1 VNLKRVFVVTRED
14 LAAINGAIRYF
25 LRSNAN
31 IEYELNCTDRITR
44 KHADIKFMQE
54 FDNYLDKAI
63 TGISIQ
69 GRSEDSKRSITF
81 SLGEDWSNVRVY
93 ATGGEQTLQTLF
105 RALENR
111 LRAMEPWYSRIA
123 QWNFVNIL
131 MNLLGIL
138 SLAAFFFGVIFL
150 ALHGRFTL
158 ELVNSS
164 GAVWLIVLAMFVGA
178 FWLGV
183 FLNRIRSMMFPL
195 AVFAIGQGLKRHE
208 ENEGRRK
215 FWIGSVVICAIIVG
229 GSVSFLVSLIT

>member
-1 VNLKRVFVVTRED
+1 VPYVSIEATRSVNLKRVFVVTRED

-93 ATGGEQTLQTLF
+93 ATGGEGLDH
-105 RALENR
+105 N
-111 LRAMEPWYSRIA
+111 PVHPA
-123 QWNFVNIL
+123 Q
-131 MNLLGIL
+131 
-138 SLAAFFFGVIFL
+138 A
-150 ALHGRFTL
+150 
-158 ELVNSS
+158 
-164 GAVWLIVLAMFVGA
+164 
-178 FWLGV
+178 
-183 FLNRIRSMMFPL
+183 
-195 AVFAIGQGLKRHE
+195 AIGVR
-208 ENEGRRK
+208 
-215 FWIGSVVICAIIVG
+215 
-229 GSVSFLVSLIT
+229 